1 MAAPQ
6 ACILCDSSR
15 GLSEQPAQGAEG
27 PGGAVLRG
35 SAGQGGAVLRG
46 SLGPPRLAC
55 PARIGHRS
63 FQMFLVRSLRARPC
77 YLFVTGLICDLVLPV
92 PSTPIPACPF
102 SFIWVSRLF

>member
-27 PGGAVLRG
+27 PGG

-46 SLGPPRLAC
+46 SLGPPRPAC

-92 PSTPIPACPF
+92 PSTLILACLF
-102 SFIWVSRLF
+102 SFIRVSRLF

>member
-27 PGGAVLRG
+27 RRGGPPRVGGAGRG
-35 SAGQGGAVLRG
+35 GPP
-46 SLGPPRLAC
+46 LGPPRPAC

>member
-6 ACILCDSSR
+6 ACILCDSSL

-35 SAGQGGAVLRG
+35 S
-46 SLGPPRLAC
+46 LGPPRPAC